1 MFAPGHE
8 SGTNIGDMIMS
19 KKYSTFITALFC
31 LFIFGFGAAHFI
43 LPDRDFSEQENTF
56 LEQFK
61 PPTWDT
67 VRSGEFM
74 KQFEKYYNHQFPLRD
89 QWVQMKAYSERT
101 LGKQENNKVYF
112 GTDGGQTLFAH
123 FTQISDDEL
132 ATRVGF
138 VNKLGDNL
146 EVPVWF
152 SLVPDKSYVQAWLLP
167 ENAPNVD
174 DGSTIEGAMGL
185 CGENVRFIDMRD
197 YFPRE
202 GYEASMFYRTDH
214 HWTTWGAYQ
223 GFLKLMEG
231 MGVAFAYDGE
241 WFDIKVAED
250 FYGTTYSAS
259 GAGWVEP
266 DSIYRVVP
274 EGGFHG
280 HTTVTRYPEG
290 KPIEGGLYY
299 PEKLE
304 VKDKYAYFL
313 GGNQPLCV
321 IKNPDAQGGKLLVVR
336 DSYSDSLAPFL
347 AEGFQEVH
355 LFDLRY
361 NNVSLKKYVAE
372 NGIDQVLVL
381 YSASNF
387 NTDKNLF
394 KLGL

>member
-1 MFAPGHE
+1 
-8 SGTNIGDMIMS
+8 MS
-19 KKYSTFITALFC
+19 RKYSIFITALFC
-31 LFIFGFGAAHFI
+31 TFIFGFGIFHFI

-74 KQFEKYYNHQFPLRD
+74 KKFEKYYNHQFPLRD

-123 FTQISDDEL
+123 FTQISDEDL

-146 EVPVWF
+146 DVPVWF
-152 SLVPDKSYVQAWLLP
+152 SLVPDKSWAWAMFLP

-174 DGSTIEGAMGL
+174 DGSTIARAKEL
-185 CGENVRFIDMRD
+185 CGDKVDFIDLQYIGITCGNTESPD
-197 YFPRE
+197 E
-202 GYEASMFYRTDH
+202 DGAFYRTDH
-214 HWTTWGAYQ
+214 HWTTEGAWR
-223 GFLKLMEG
+223 GFTSLMEG
-231 MGVAFAYDGE
+231 MGIQAQDWSGLPLTQVSDS
-241 WFDIKVAED
+241 

-259 GAGWVEP
+259 GAGWVRP
-266 DSIYRVVP
+266 DSIYTVIP
-274 EGGFHG
+274 EGGTKG
-280 HTTVTRYPEG
+280 NVTVTRYPEG
-290 KPIEGGLYY
+290 APIEGGLYY

-321 IKNPDAQGGKLLVVR
+321 IKNPDGANGKLLVIR

-347 AEGFQEVH
+347 AEEFREVH

-361 NNVSLKKYVAE
+361 NNKSLKQYVAD

-381 YSASNF
+381 YSANNF
-387 NTDKNLF
+387 NTDENLF